1 MCIIRHI
8 SFISRNATLLDTAAG
23 FLGAAGETMKTI
35 SISKSG
41 LLFAS
46 LIGLSSCIATLKQED
61 ATLAFYQKKAAAI
74 TTATTG
80 LGAFKDTYYA
90 FARTNCVS
98 CHGVSQAPLFA
109 VEDVSQAYKVAKD
122 MSYVNFT
129 NPGASKLAGHAG
141 DGHCGLPGCQS
152 NSGVATDMI
161 AAWAAV
167 ELAATSSNGGS
178 TNNGSDVVGSGPS
191 TGGVNSGAFI
201 TNSLAIPTNLPTGT
215 TYVPMRWQLS
225 QLIPASALVAGAVF
239 ELEVQKLSSTTYR
252 VRNPKIAGLKAAV
265 RVTGIHVFVKPS
277 TDAGV
282 GVEDLGTGSVWEN
295 DVVTVAPTTLPGML
309 PATPLSATTFVPLD
323 PFSMV
328 IGIRSNQDSFT
339 VSFDGLAT
347 GAAIM
352 PTFAS
357 INTNILSTKCVS
369 CHSTNN
375 KSGGYSYS
383 TYADTLRSVTAGNPG
398 ASRLYTSTSGNNPS
412 MPTGSIKLTNAETDA
427 ISTWITNGAQN
438 N

>member
-1 MCIIRHI
+1 
-8 SFISRNATLLDTAAG
+8 
-23 FLGAAGETMKTI
+23 MKTT
-35 SISKSG
+35 SILKSG

-46 LIGLSSCIATLKQED
+46 VIGLSSCIATLKQDD

-74 TTATTG
+74 TNATTG
-80 LGAFKDTYYA
+80 VGAFKDTYYA

-109 VEDVSQAYKVAKD
+109 VEDVSQAYNAAKD
-122 MSYVNFT
+122 MNYVNFA

-167 ELAATSSNGGS
+167 ELAATSNNGGT
-178 TNNGSDVVGSGPS
+178 TNGGDVIGSGPS
-191 TGGVNSGAFI
+191 TGGVNSGAFV
-201 TNSLAIPTNLPTGT
+201 TTSLAIPTNLPTGT

-225 QLIPASALVAGAVF
+225 QLTPTSALVNGAIF

-252 VRNPKIAGLKAAV
+252 VRNPKIAGLKSAV

-277 TDAGV
+277 TDTGV

-295 DVVTVAPTTLPGML
+295 DVVTVAPTTLPGTL
-309 PATPLSATTFVPLD
+309 PTTPLSATTFVPLD

-347 GAAIM
+347 GAAIT

-357 INTNILSTKCVS
+357 INTNVLSTKCVS

-375 KSGGYSYS
+375 KSGGYSFS
-383 TYADTLRSVTAGNPG
+383 TYADTLRAVTSGNPG
-398 ASRLYTSTSGNNPS
+398 ASPLYTSTTGANPS
-412 MPTGSIKLTNAETDA
+412 MPTGSIKLTTAETGA